1 MPWGDRTGPSG
12 AGPMTG
18 RGFGY
23 CAGYTHPGYA
33 VPGGGGRGLGG
44 GYGYGRGV
52 GWGGR
57 GGGRGYRNQFYAT
70 GVPGWARAGYAPYPP
85 QGYYE
90 PPTPEQEREALS
102 HAAEELKAELG
113 EIEKRLKELEAKSSE

>member
-1 MPWGDRTGPSG
+1 VPWGDRTGPAG

-18 RGFGY
+18 RGLGY
-23 CAGYTHPGYA
+23 CAGYPHPGYA
-33 VPGGGGRGLGG
+33 APGVGGMGLGR
-44 GYGYGRGV
+44 GYGRGA

-57 GGGRGYRNQFYAT
+57 GGGWRHRNQFYAT
-70 GVPGWARAGYAPYPP
+70 GVPGFARAGYAPYPP

-102 HAAEELKAELG
+102 HAAEELKTELS
-113 EIEKRLKELEAKSSE
+113 EIEKRLKDLEARESK

>member
-23 CAGYTHPGYA
+23 CAGYPHPGNA
-33 VPGGGGRGLGG
+33 VPGGGGRWL
-44 GYGYGRGV
+44 GRGA

-57 GGGRGYRNQFYAT
+57 SGGRGWRNMYYAT
-70 GVPGWARAGYAPYPP
+70 GIPGWARAGNIPYPP
-85 QGYYE
+85 RGYYE
-90 PPTPEQEREALS
+90 PPTPEQEREVLS
-102 HAAEELKAELG
+102 NAAEELKAELA
-113 EIEKRLKELEAKSSE
+113 EIEKRLKDLEKKGSE